1 MYRVDIPVFT
11 QGLKLELT
19 NSPAN
24 NPNATYQSC
33 TYAVTAT
40 NHSAATTNS
49 EVMSGIFNL

>member
-1 MYRVDIPVFT
+1 MDILVFT
-11 QGLKLELT
+11 EGLKLELS

-33 TYAVTAT
+33 MYAVTAT
-40 NHSAATTNS
+40 NHSANS